1 MTREILEQFQGKQNV
16 TKIICDNGIVVYL
29 TQRRS
34 FADEVSSLGA
44 SKLNTIE
51 NENKHVLFLF
61 NKNDEEV
68 GRYYIGKK
76 LQGKTPP
83 ELAEIKNDLVFFD
96 SWNTNTKEWIPCVT
110 GSIDY
115 NYTVKKWKGL
125 RSVFINNKWFVDCGD
140 LFKRYYIVPPG
151 RYDFIDDF
159 DENGLAIV
167 RINKNLQSGIKHD
180 VWGII
185 NEDGEEVIPVS
196 FIEINDISYKKLKVL
211 QLSKY
216 VNDRDYR
223 TTKQYIMDLRYYSI
237 NRDVRLYP
245 VDDWYHEEF
254 AQSLLSSAKSILN
267 EEEFFCFKLVIIEMN
282 SIDRIVLQKIWAE
295 KSLSIED
302 KVRGVLKWNNHW
314 LKVRFLYGFYIYE
327 YVENNVSEFEKVLY
341 FWNMILNENYPT
353 NLNLHF
359 PSEYHFY
366 SEDNLKKLVEY
377 LQNSGWYDSLLEDT
391 NVVNDDSNVF
401 NGFKKQDC
409 VIRRFL
415 QNDEQ
420 IYEVLIKGGPKQ
432 YYKNV
437 RMLKDILDSMKE
449 PNLELSRAEN
459 NTRLILNGYMFL
471 FDNTVKTRHL
481 YQLVDRKESLLVC
494 SFSKDLNEWN
504 DYICKDS
511 IFLTIFNNPVSYI
524 SNERV
529 VTQHSF
535 GNWEVRD
542 LLGNVIVPQG
552 KYSRIDGFKCN
563 LAKVKRRNTII
574 NWKDESE
581 EYFDT
586 YGIIDK
592 DGNEIVKCEY
602 DTIYKF
608 YGNDKW
614 YTTMIKNG
622 WSIKFH
628 LGYRTT
634 FGNLSDVEYLRYLE
648 DQERFE
654 IKGCKSM
661 QEEDSLNNYS
671 VWDALDGEP
680 EAWGNLDWD

>member
-1 MTREILEQFQGKQNV
+1 MTREILEQFQGKRNV
-16 TKIICDNGIVVYL
+16 TKIISDNGLVSYL
-29 TQRRS
+29 TQSRS
-34 FADEVSSLGA
+34 FADEASSLGV

-51 NENKHVLFLF
+51 KGNKHVLFLF

-68 GRYYIGKK
+68 GRYYIGKG
-76 LQGKTPP
+76 LQGKTPS
-83 ELAEIKNDLVFFD
+83 EIVGIKENLVFFD
-96 SWNTNTKEWIPCVT
+96 SWNPNTKKWVPCVT
-110 GSIDY
+110 GSMDY
-115 NYTVKKWKGL
+115 NCTVKEWKGL
-125 RSVFINNKWFVDCGD
+125 RSVFVNNKWFVDCGD
-140 LFKRYYIVPPG
+140 LSKRYYIVPPG

-159 DENGLAIV
+159 DDNGLAIV
-167 RINKNLQSGIKHD
+167 RRNKNIQSGIKHD
-180 VWGII
+180 LWGII

-196 FIEINDISYKKLKVL
+196 FMEINDISFKKKKVL

-216 VNDRDYR
+216 VNDVDFRK
-223 TTKQYIMDLRYYSI
+223 TKQYILDLRYYSTDREI
-237 NRDVRLYP
+237 RLYP

-254 AQSLLSSAKSILN
+254 AQSLLLSAKSILN

-282 SIDRIVLQKIWAE
+282 SIDKIVLQKIWAE

-302 KVRGVLKWNNHW
+302 KVRGVLKWINHW
-314 LKVRFLYGFYIYE
+314 LNVRNLYGVYNYE
-327 YVENNVSEFEKVLY
+327 YVENYVSEFEKVLF
-341 FWNMILNENYPT
+341 FWKMFFEENNPT
-353 NLNLHF
+353 NYCMHF

-366 SEDNLKKLVEY
+366 SKDNFKKLVEY
-377 LQNSGWYDSLLEDT
+377 LHNSGWFDSLLEETVD
-391 NVVNDDSNVF
+391 NNEDSNVF
-401 NGFKKQDC
+401 KGFINQDC
-409 VIRRFL
+409 VIRRFS

-420 IYEVLIKGGPKQ
+420 IYEVLIKDGTKQ

-437 RMLKDILDSMKE
+437 RLLKDILDSMKE
-449 PNLELSRAEN
+449 PILELSRVDKI
-459 NTRLILNGYMFL
+459 TRLVLNGHTIL
-471 FDNTVKTRHL
+471 FDDTVETRHL
-481 YQLVDRKESLLVC
+481 YQIVDRKESLLVC

-504 DYICKDS
+504 DYLCKDFV
-511 IFLTIFNNPVSYI
+511 FLAIFNNPVSYI

-535 GNWEVRD
+535 GNWEVLD

-552 KYSRIDGFKCN
+552 KYSRIDGYKYN

-586 YGIIDK
+586 YGIIDQ

-608 YGNDKW
+608 YGNNKW

-634 FGNLSDVEYLRYLE
+634 FGSLSDVEYLQYLE
-648 DQERFE
+648 DQGRLEMN
-654 IKGCKSM
+654 GCKSM
-661 QEEDSLNNYS
+661 QDDYS